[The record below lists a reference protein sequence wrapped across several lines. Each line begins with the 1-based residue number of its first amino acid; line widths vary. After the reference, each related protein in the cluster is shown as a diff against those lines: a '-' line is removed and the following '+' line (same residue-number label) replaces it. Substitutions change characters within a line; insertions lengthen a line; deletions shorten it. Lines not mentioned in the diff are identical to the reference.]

1 MKFNA
6 FGKIFSIIAMLTLVF
21 ALTFAISVTA
31 NAEEPEQNEPTPTIA
46 ITATPAEDF
55 KTVTFTWE
63 AITGARYC
71 VYVNNVHVAVVREP
85 SYTLEMDIDEVVDLF
100 IDAIDANDKTL
111 ITGTFKEFK
120 NHQIKIDETTVAP
133 TCTNDGS
140 YTKAVSCAKCKAELD
155 GGFTEAI
162 PATGHDIEV
171 GKVIAPTC
179 SKEGYT
185 ADVCRTCGEFNPETK
200 RDTTAKLPHTE
211 VTIPAVEPTCTETGL
226 TEGKKCSVCGTI
238 TKSQST
244 VDYLPHTWK
253 DATCDTPKT
262 CTVCSETEGQAA
274 GHKFAADPDEKAFI
288 VKEICE
294 DCGEVGEFLKV
305 QLPPAYKDTV
315 VKVVV
320 VIFCAIVIIL
330 SIKGLMAPPTTTP
343 WYKRR
348 KHRR

>member
-1 MKFNA
+1 
-6 FGKIFSIIAMLTLVF
+6 MLTLVF

-31 NAEEPEQNEPTPTIA
+31 NAEEPEQNEPAIA

-253 DATCDTPKT
+253 DATCDAPKT
-262 CTVCSETEGQAA
+262 CTVCSETSGKAA
-274 GHKFAADPDEKAFI
+274 GHKFAADPNPEVFI
-288 VKEICE
+288 VKEVCE
-294 DCGEVGEFLKV
+294 GCGEVGKFLTL
-305 QLPPAYKDTV
+305 QIAPAYKKNIIKYSV
-315 VKVVV
+315 VAACVL
-320 VIFCAIVIIL
+320 VIIL

>member
-31 NAEEPEQNEPTPTIA
+31 NAEEPEQNEPTII

-71 VYVNNVHVAVVREP
+71 VYVNDVHVAVVREP
-85 SYTLEMDIDEVVDLF
+85 SYTLEMKIDEVVDIF
-100 IDAIDANDKTL
+100 IDAINANDETL
-111 ITGTFKEFK
+111 MTGSLDYKHHKLATKETDK
-120 NHQIKIDETTVAP
+120 VAP
-133 TCTNDGS
+133 TCLAAGS
-140 YTKAVSCAKCKAELD
+140 YT
-155 GGFTEAI
+155 
-162 PATGHDIEV
+162 
-171 GKVIAPTC
+171 
-179 SKEGYT
+179 
-185 ADVCRTCGEFNPETK
+185 
-200 RDTTAKLPHTE
+200 E
-211 VTIPAVEPTCTETGL
+211 VTYCSSCKEELSKVENIVIEKLEHEYKDTVKEPTCTKDGYTVTTCPNGCGYTSEEKDIVAAPGHAWDNGTVTPPTCTENGYTTFACANCSKTKTENVTDATG
-226 TEGKKCSVCGTI
+226 
-238 TKSQST
+238 
-244 VDYLPHTWK
+244 HTWK
-253 DATCDTPKT
+253 DATCDAPKT

-274 GHKFAADPDEKAFI
+274 GHKFAADTNEKAFI
-288 VKEICE
+288 VKEVCE